1 MPTITV
7 DSSNSQGIIKMVGNE
22 KRIFFKRSVY
32 SRYLFIKRVYNAE
45 VACANY
51 LVTKAT
57 TCSPVYKYIYIYI
70 WYNLLVKWNL
80 FHLCPIMSFLK
91 RDALNSWRSVA
102 NKNTVNLI
110 SL

>member
-1 MPTITV
+1 
-7 DSSNSQGIIKMVGNE
+7 MVGNE

-57 TCSPVYKYIYIYI
+57 TCSPVYKYIYIYMVQFARKVEPVPPVPNYVI
-70 WYNLLVKWNL
+70 PQEGCSK
-80 FHLCPIMSFLK
+80 F
-91 RDALNSWRSVA
+91 VA
-102 NKNTVNLI
+102 FY
-110 SL
+110 SLRIKTW